1 MQKNNIPFYAR
12 QVFGEIL
19 FGLTYLPT
27 AQRLSF
33 SVIKAT
39 NLRYEEVGVE
49 KTEEFR
55 KFKSVSSPVTIQFIE
70 TTKIEKKKLESMC

>member
-1 MQKNNIPFYAR
+1 MEKIYSPHRPLQKNNIPFYAR

-55 KFKSVSSPVTIQFIE
+55 KFKPASPGNN
-70 TTKIEKKKLESMC
+70 SM